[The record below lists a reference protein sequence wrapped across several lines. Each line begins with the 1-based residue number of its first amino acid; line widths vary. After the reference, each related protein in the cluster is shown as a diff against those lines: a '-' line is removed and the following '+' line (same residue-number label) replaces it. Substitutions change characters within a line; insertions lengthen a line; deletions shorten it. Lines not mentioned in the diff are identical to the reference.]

1 MSYFVPASRWASI
14 SRRWAASAPSGG
26 FVVQPEFVALVLGL
40 AIYTGSFI
48 AEIVRSG
55 ILAVSKGQW
64 EAARS
69 LGLSP
74 RQTSAA

>member
-1 MSYFVPASRWASI
+1 M
-14 SRRWAASAPSGG
+14 
-26 FVVQPEFVALVLGL
+26 VQPEFVALVLGL

-64 EAARS
+64 EAAR
-69 LGLSP
+69 LAGP
-74 RQTSAA
+74 VARADAAA